1 MHVPAHDLY
10 PRNTQLHR
18 RYTLSV
24 RLVMGER
31 SAKRGAQPFYRGD
44 GAGGEGDGVNG
55 NRYGGSGG
63 GSDAG
68 IGGAGD
74 DGGAGGCDDHD
85 NGGDGA
91 SGYNG
96 IGGRDSEG
104 DGDLT
109 DTGDG
114 SGGGGGGRGRG
125 GDGDGD
131 GDGGGGGD
139 GDGSGDGNGDGDG
152 DGDGDGGGDG
162 EVGHGGDSG
171 RGARRGGG
179 LANMQ
184 HASTKRK
191 RKWEQQRVDSLPDEY
206 FRETT
211 QSAFLYEFRSAQP
224 AASVAE
230 PEGHREM
237 TCELCKRIRHVAR
250 AYTHTPDRMY
260 QCIDTGRACDEP
272 CDECS
277 TNDGG
282 QCSCRLRYRPAGC
295 HNDARY

>member
-109 DTGDG
+109 DTGAG
-114 SGGGGGGRGRG
+114 SGGGGSGRGRG
-125 GDGDGD
+125 
-131 GDGGGGGD
+131 
-139 GDGSGDGNGDGDG
+139 GDG